1 MLTAGWGRTW
11 QNHSIISHLNIFPK
25 ATPSFLQSPASILAG
40 ILENHIR
47 DFNYERGE
55 MKNRHSEK
63 YQCLCV
69 KFVGNFLTSLI
80 KTKTLTYHMKLPSD
94 GFRWQGQRLSLFHFL
109 SFEYISDNDTKPA
122 FWFKYFR
129 NSEQHFFHGTV
140 IDTLVVWVIFCGKS
154 LKPCCGKIDHKFRI
168 GTKGV
173 FLSLGSE

>member
-1 MLTAGWGRTW
+1 MSILHLNIKRNLFVDSW
-11 QNHSIISHLNIFPK
+11 QRKNVENHSIISRLNIFSK

-80 KTKTLTYHMKLPSD
+80 KTKTLTYHM
-94 GFRWQGQRLSLFHFL
+94 
-109 SFEYISDNDTKPA
+109 
-122 FWFKYFR
+122 
-129 NSEQHFFHGTV
+129 
-140 IDTLVVWVIFCGKS
+140 
-154 LKPCCGKIDHKFRI
+154 
-168 GTKGV
+168 
-173 FLSLGSE
+173 